1 MAQAIDALDNLVR
14 EELPM
19 MITEAGPA
27 IAPVFDKIKRT
38 ALGVKSQ
45 TGLGRGYKV
54 IHLYETGVAGLIE
67 SADPLGP
74 EMDSITGTQ
83 TQLLDQRYGISS
95 PIDGLTTFPKATES
109 PHMGDIKRELVLH
122 KVVGNFSIPAAWKQ
136 ADLLNAAQIKKVAR
150 DMKAVAKLKAIYE
163 ASSFFS
169 HSAQNSGRGS
179 SSTQETTAG
188 NYVSQVLGR
197 ISAIA
202 EVGSTNYIKITV
214 NETYGR
220 IANFRQGMR
229 LDIVKSVLD
238 ILQNVGATGT
248 GVPRTD
254 GTEVRNYTSTP
265 AYCQCIITSVD
276 YLGKAFTIKAIN
288 SVTGVQ
294 ATYGAADNGTDWNQ
308 ATGGAAAED
317 DWIVIAHSTRYN
329 SGSRPQFSWGLNDW
343 IKSSGQIL
351 GGASGAAALDLTLY
365 PQFKSQVK
373 AVNGPLT
380 DDVIN
385 GYIGGYL
392 DAYPG
397 ETLDTVITTQG
408 VQLKWLQQPGLY
420 NNRQNYERTGK
431 ALSFKGG
438 WSQIAYEFGGR
449 TYEWI
454 MSPMCLSN
462 TLYAMKFGGDNI
474 QRFSPPRLGG
484 MEASMGPEIEFLAPL
499 GGLSGVFMIARDAA
513 TSAPQELLESPFWY
527 YNLIAPTDPRAVKLT
542 GLTEAVML

>member
-1 MAQAIDALDNLVR
+1 MANEGITALDNLVR

-19 MITEAGPA
+19 MITEAGPL

-38 ALGVKSQ
+38 ALGVKKQ
-45 TGLGRGYKV
+45 EGLGRGYKV

-74 EMDSITGTQ
+74 TMDSITGTMTRLLNQ
-83 TQLLDQRYGISS
+83 TPATLTS
-95 PIDGLTTFPKATES
+95 GLSIFPTATES
-109 PHMGDIKRELVLH
+109 PHTGDIKRELVLH

-169 HSAQNSGRGS
+169 HSATNSSGGV
-179 SSTQETTAG
+179 
-188 NYVSQVLGR
+188 NQVLGR
-197 ISAIA
+197 ISTIE

-214 NETYGR
+214 DEQYGR

-229 LDIVKSVLD
+229 IDVVADS
-238 ILQNVGATGT
+238 GAGVIQEGT
-248 GVPRTD
+248 DTNGTD
-254 GTEVRNYTSTP
+254 VRNYEYNAAS
-265 AYCQCIITSVD
+265 YCQCIITSVD

-288 SVTGVQ
+288 SVTGAQ
-294 ATYGAADNGTDWNQ
+294 ATYQTTCNTTGDWNQ
-308 ATGGAAAED
+308 SGQDAVAG
-317 DWIVIAHSTRYN
+317 DWIVMAHTSRVSN
-329 SGSRPQFSWGLNDW
+329 RPQLSWGLNDW
-343 IKSSGQIL
+343 IKASGYIMGGSSG
-351 GGASGAAALDLTLY
+351 SAALDLTTY

-397 ETLDTVITTQG
+397 ETLDTIITTQG

-438 WSQIAYEFGGR
+438 WSQISYEFGGR

-454 MSPMCLSN
+454 MSPMCLSK

-499 GGLSGVFMIARDAA
+499 GGHSGVFMVAHDSAGTAA
-513 TSAPQELLESPFWY
+513 PMDLLESPFWY
-527 YNLIAPTDPRAVKLT
+527 YNLIAPTDPRAVKLS
-542 GLTEAVML
+542 GLTEATML